1 MNTLRRLGDAHEEWW
16 MLDADQFDD
25 WGRRLGLS
33 PQAVQVI
40 QQIRS
45 SPPARHVRSGR
56 GNVSGRY
63 PSCKMGVTI
72 QFESHRNELA
82 AIYAMEHSRVV
93 VEYWDQPP
101 PIKLAYRTRAGRAI
115 GVLHTP
121 DFFVLRTDSAGWEEW
136 KLEEDLRRLA
146 ERQPQ
151 RYCRTAEGTWR
162 CPPGEA
168 YAHACGLSYQLR
180 SSAEINWVFQ
190 RNMIFLEDY
199 LRAEPAPS
207 PPVAEE
213 TIRRVVAA
221 QPGMPL
227 QELLHH
233 DITLADAIYGLIATE
248 RVYVDLDAVPLAEP
262 AHVPLFPDRDTAL
275 AYAHVHETV
284 AGSSAPGIP
293 LACGVA
299 VLWDGRAWTIVHVGE
314 TTVGL
319 RGEGAAWTE
328 VPISVF
334 ETLVRQGKLTGLVPE
349 PTQAQI
355 TVKER
360 LGSAGPADVHEANRR
375 YELIRPFLHD
385 PTITPPGRT
394 VYRWLARYR
403 QAEHLYGNGYVGL
416 LPRTRDRGNH
426 RDKLPEATRELMTQH
441 IAREYETPTQKNKQ
455 SVYAALL
462 HACAECGVLAPSYKT
477 FALAVNRRSRYDQTR
492 KRQGARAAYVHE
504 PFYYALDLT
513 TPRHG
518 DRPFEI
524 VHLDHTELDIE
535 LVCSRTGRPLGRPW
549 ASFLTDAFS
558 RRLLAVI
565 LLYQPPSK
573 VACMLTM
580 RECVRRFGRRPYTL
594 VVDGGREFQSTYFET
609 LRAFYECVKKTR
621 PPAKSRFGSVCE
633 RLFGTANTQFV
644 HNLQG
649 NTQSTRQV
657 RQMTAA
663 VNPRAHAIW
672 TLEAL
677 AQRVREFAYE
687 VYDTAPHAALGL
699 SPREVFTQGMATS
712 GARTHRLIPYDEQ
725 FRMMTL
731 PTTYKETATVSPG
744 KGVRLNYLYYW
755 ADAFR
760 DPLVE
765 RTRVPVRY
773 DPHDVG
779 IAYAFVH
786 HQWVRCTSEHYR
798 IFRGHSAEE
807 LQLAAAELQQRRR
820 KTAQESSITAR
831 RLATFLTSVE
841 AEERL
846 LAQRLRDAAVKQ
858 SLEGMAREDADPVS
872 APKAQSTS
880 GGHAV
885 PHASGSDAAIVAASA
900 ASDCHYL
907 LPEY

>member
-1 MNTLRRLGDAHEEWW
+1 
-16 MLDADQFDD
+16 MLDAHQFGD
-25 WGRRLGLS
+25 WCRQLGLS
-33 PQAVQVI
+33 SQTERMI
-40 QQIRS
+40 QQIRA

-63 PSCKMGVTI
+63 PSRKMGVTI

-82 AIYAMEHSRVV
+82 AIYAMEHSRAV

-101 PIKLAYRTRAGRAI
+101 PIKLAYRTRVGRAI

-136 KLEEDLRRLA
+136 KLEDDLRRLA

-151 RYCRTAEGTWR
+151 RYCRTAEDTWR

-168 YAHACGLSYQLR
+168 YAQAFGLSYQLR

-190 RNMIFLEDY
+190 RNMLFLEDY

-207 PPVAEE
+207 PPAVAE
-213 TIRRVVAA
+213 TIQRMVAA
-221 QPGMPL
+221 QPGMTL

-233 DITLADAIYGLIATE
+233 DISLADAIYFWIATE
-248 RVYVDLDAVPLAEP
+248 HVYVALDAVPLAEP
-262 AHVPLFPDRDTAL
+262 ARVPLFPDRDTAL

-284 AGSSAPGIP
+284 AGSSVPGIP

-299 VLWDGRAWTIVHVGE
+299 VQWDGRAWTIGHVGE

-319 RGEGAAWTE
+319 RGEGSAWTE
-328 VPISVF
+328 VPLQVF
-334 ETLVRQGKLTGLVPE
+334 EMLVRQGKLTGLAPA

-355 TVKER
+355 TVTER
-360 LGSAGPADVHEANRR
+360 LRSAGPAEVREANRR
-375 YELIRPFLHD
+375 YELIRPFLQEA
-385 PTITPPGRT
+385 TVTPPGRT
-394 VYRWLARYR
+394 AYRWLARYR
-403 QAEHLYGNGYVGL
+403 QAERLYGTGYVGL
-416 LPRTRDRGNH
+416 LPRTRHRGN
-426 RDKLPEATRELMTQH
+426 RQAKLPEATRALMLHH
-441 IAREYETPTQKNKQ
+441 IVQEYETPTQKNKQ

-462 HACAECGVLAPSYKT
+462 HACAERGVLAPSYKT
-477 FALAVNRRSRYDQTR
+477 FVRAVNTRSRYDQTR

-504 PFYYALDLT
+504 PFYATLDLT

-558 RRLLAVI
+558 RRVLAVV

-573 VACMLTM
+573 VACMLTI
-580 RECVRRFGRRPYTL
+580 RECVRRFGRLPQTL

-609 LRAFYECVKKTR
+609 LLAVYECVKKTR
-621 PPAKSRFGSVCE
+621 PPAKARFGSVCE

-663 VNPRAHAIW
+663 VNPRTHAIW

-687 VYDTAPHAALGL
+687 VYDTAPHTALGL

-712 GARTHRLIPYDEQ
+712 GARTHRLIPYDEH
-725 FRMMTL
+725 FRMLTL

-744 KGVRLNYLYYW
+744 KGIRLHYLYYW

-760 DPLVE
+760 DPFVE

-773 DPHDVG
+773 EPHDVG

-786 HQWVRCTSEHYR
+786 HHWVRCTSEHYR
-798 IFRGHSAEE
+798 IFRGHSTEE
-807 LQLAAAELQQRRR
+807 VQLAAAELQQRRR
-820 KTAQESSITAR
+820 KLAQESAITAR

-858 SLEGMAREDADPVS
+858 SLEGITWEEADVVRIPRTPCTSPDQAVALAS
-872 APKAQSTS
+872 AADET
-880 GGHAV
+880 
-885 PHASGSDAAIVAASA
+885 IVAASTV
-900 ASDCHYL
+900 SDERYL

>member
-1 MNTLRRLGDAHEEWW
+1 
-16 MLDADQFDD
+16 MLEADLFHD
-25 WGRRLGLS
+25 WGRTLGLC

-63 PSCKMGVTI
+63 PSRKMGVTI

-82 AIYAMEHSRVV
+82 AIYAMEHAPAV

-101 PIKLAYRTRAGRAI
+101 PIKLTYRTPAGRAI

-121 DFFVLRTDSAGWEEW
+121 DFFVLRTDAAGWEEW
-136 KLEEDLRRLA
+136 KLEDDLRRLA

-151 RYCRTAEGTWR
+151 RYCRTAEGRWR

-168 YAHACGLSYQLR
+168 YAQAYGLSYQLR

-190 RNMIFLEDY
+190 RNMLFLEDY
-199 LRAEPAPS
+199 LRAAPAAV
-207 PPVAEE
+207 PPAVEE

-221 QPGMPL
+221 QPGITL
-227 QELLHH
+227 QAVLHH
-233 DITLADAIYGLIATE
+233 DTSWADAIYGLLVTAHI
-248 RVYVDLDAVPLAEP
+248 YVDLDAVPLAEP
-262 AHVPLFPDRDTAL
+262 ARVPLFLDRDTAR

-284 AGSSAPGIP
+284 AGSSVPGIP

-299 VLWDGRAWTIVHVGE
+299 VRWDGRAWTIGHVGE

-319 RGEGAAWTE
+319 RGEGSAWTE
-328 VPISVF
+328 VPLQVF
-334 ETLVRQGKLTGLVPE
+334 ETLAKQGTLTGLAPE
-349 PTQAQI
+349 PTQAQR
-355 TVKER
+355 TVTER
-360 LGSAGPADVHEANRR
+360 LRSAGPAEVREANRR
-375 YELIRPFLHD
+375 YELIRPFLCD
-385 PTITPPGRT
+385 ATVTPPGRT

-403 QAEHLYGNGYVGL
+403 QAERCYSNGYVGL
-416 LPRTRDRGNH
+416 LPRTRHRGN
-426 RDKLPEATRELMTQH
+426 RQARLPEATRALMMHH
-441 IAREYETPTQKNKQ
+441 IVQEYETPTQKNKH

-462 HACAECGVLAPSYKT
+462 HACAERGVLAPSYKT
-477 FALAVNRRSRYDQTR
+477 FARAVNTRSRYDQTR

-504 PFYYALDLT
+504 PFYATLALT

-549 ASFLTDAFS
+549 ASVLTDAFS
-558 RRLLAVI
+558 RRVLAVV
-565 LLYQPPSK
+565 LLYQPPSN

-580 RECVRRFGRRPYTL
+580 RECVRRFGRLPQTL

-609 LRAFYECVKKTR
+609 LLAVYECVKKTR
-621 PPAKSRFGSVCE
+621 PPAKARFGSVCE

-663 VNPRAHAIW
+663 VNPRTHAVW

-687 VYDTAPHAALGL
+687 VYDTAPHTALGH
-699 SPREVFTQGMATS
+699 SPREIFTQGMATS

-725 FRMMTL
+725 FHMLTL

-744 KGVRLNYLYYW
+744 KGIRLHYLYYW

-773 DPHDVG
+773 EPHDVG

-820 KTAQESSITAR
+820 KLAQESSITAR

-858 SLEGMAREDADPVS
+858 ALEGTGGAAADPEGTPRVQ
-872 APKAQSTS
+872 PTS
-880 GGHAV
+880 GDQTGQE
-885 PHASGSDAAIVAASA
+885 ASGSDDATRAAAAP
-900 ASDCHYL
+900 DCYHL

>member
-1 MNTLRRLGDAHEEWW
+1 
-16 MLDADQFDD
+16 MLDTDQFDD

-40 QQIRS
+40 QQIRA

-63 PSCKMGVTI
+63 PSRKMGITI

-82 AIYAMEHSRVV
+82 AIYAMEHSRAV

-101 PIKLAYRTRAGRAI
+101 PIKLAYRTSAGRAI

-121 DFFVLRTDSAGWEEW
+121 DFFVLRTDAAGWEEW
-136 KLEEDLRRLA
+136 KLAEDLQRLA

-168 YAHACGLSYQLR
+168 YAQAVGLSYQLR

-190 RNMIFLEDY
+190 RNMLFLEDY
-199 LRAEPAPS
+199 LRAAPAPS
-207 PPVAEE
+207 PPAVAE
-213 TIRRVVAA
+213 TIRRMVAA
-221 QPGMPL
+221 QPGMTL
-227 QELLHH
+227 QALLHH
-233 DITLADAIYGLIATE
+233 DPTWADAIYGLIVTAH
-248 RVYVDLDAVPLAEP
+248 VYVDLDALPLAEP
-262 AHVPLFPDRDTAL
+262 ARVPLFADRDTAL
-275 AYAHVHETV
+275 AYTHVHATGV
-284 AGSSAPGIP
+284 GWAAPGIP
-293 LACGVA
+293 LACGV
-299 VLWDGRAWTIVHVGE
+299 VVRWDGRTWTIGHVGE
-314 TTVGL
+314 TTIGL
-319 RGEGAAWTE
+319 LGEGSAWTE
-328 VPISVF
+328 IPLTVF
-334 ETLVRQGKLTGLVPE
+334 ETLVRQGKLTGLASE
-349 PTQAQI
+349 PTQAQR
-355 TVKER
+355 TVTER
-360 LGSAGPADVHEANRR
+360 LGSAGPAEVHEANRR

-385 PTITPPGRT
+385 APVTAPGRT
-394 VYRWLARYR
+394 LYRWLARYR
-403 QAEHLYGNGYVGL
+403 QTERLYGNGYIGL
-416 LPRTRDRGNH
+416 LPRTSDRGN
-426 RDKLPEATRELMTQH
+426 RRGKLPEATRELMMHH
-441 IAREYETPTQKNKQ
+441 IVQEYETPTQKNKQ

-462 HACAECGVLAPSYKT
+462 HACAERGVLAPSYKT
-477 FALAVNRRSRYDQTR
+477 FARAVNYRSRYDQTR

-504 PFYYALDLT
+504 PFYTTLTLT

-535 LVCSRTGRPLGRPW
+535 LVCSRTGCPLGRPW

-558 RRLLAVI
+558 RRVLAVI

-580 RECVRRFGRRPYTL
+580 RECVRRFGRLPQTL

-609 LRAFYECVKKTR
+609 LLAVYECVKKTR
-621 PPAKSRFGSVCE
+621 PPAKARFGSVCE

-663 VNPRAHAIW
+663 VNPRTHAIW

-687 VYDTAPHAALGL
+687 VYDTAPHTALGH
-699 SPREVFTQGMATS
+699 SPREIFTQGMATS

-725 FRMMTL
+725 FRMLTL

-798 IFRGHSAEE
+798 MFRGHSEAE
-807 LQLAAAELQQRRR
+807 LLLVAAELQQRRR
-820 KTAQESSITAR
+820 KLAQESSITAR
-831 RLATFLTSVE
+831 RLAMFLTSVE
-841 AEERL
+841 AEEQL

-858 SLEGMAREDADPVS
+858 ALEGMAGAEADPGCV
-872 APKAQSTS
+872 PRVQRIS
-880 GGHAV
+880 GDSMV
-885 PHASGSDAAIVAASA
+885 QDASGSDDATCAASA
-900 ASDCHYL
+900 ADCYHL

>member
-1 MNTLRRLGDAHEEWW
+1 MVMPPWEDR
-16 MLDADQFDD
+16 MLDELQFGD
-25 WGRRLGLS
+25 WCRTLGLS
-33 PQAVQVI
+33 PQAERVI
-40 QQIRS
+40 RQIRA

-63 PSCKMGVTI
+63 PSRKMGVTI

-82 AIYAMEHSRVV
+82 AIYAMEHSSAV

-101 PIKLAYRTRAGRAI
+101 PIKLTYRTPAGRAI

-121 DFFVLRTDSAGWEEW
+121 DFFVLRTDAAGWEEW
-136 KLEEDLRRLA
+136 KLEDDLLRLA
-146 ERQPQ
+146 ARQPQ
-151 RYCRTAEGTWR
+151 RYCRTAEGQWH

-168 YAHACGLSYQLR
+168 YAQACGLSYQLR

-199 LRAEPAPS
+199 LRAEPASS
-207 PPVAEE
+207 PPVMEE
-213 TIRRVVAA
+213 TIRRLVAA
-221 QPGMPL
+221 QPGITL
-227 QELLHH
+227 QEVLHH
-233 DITLADAIYGLIATE
+233 DTTWADMLYGLIATAH
-248 RVYVDLDAVPLAEP
+248 VYVDLDAVPLAEP
-262 AHVPLFPDRDTAL
+262 ARVPLFSDRDTAL
-275 AYAHVHETV
+275 AYTHVH
-284 AGSSAPGIP
+284 AMPSCAFARGID
-293 LACGVA
+293 LACGTMIA
-299 VLWDGRAWTIVHVGE
+299 WDGRAWTIGHVGE

-319 RGEGAAWTE
+319 RGDGSAWTE
-328 VPISVF
+328 IPLQVF
-334 ETLVRQGKLTGLVPE
+334 ETLVRQGKLSSLASESTL
-349 PTQAQI
+349 AQR
-355 TVKER
+355 TVHER
-360 LGSAGPADVHEANRR
+360 LGSAGPAEVHEANRR
-375 YELIRPFLHD
+375 YEIIRPFLHD
-385 PTITPPGRT
+385 APVTAPGRT

-403 QAEHLYGNGYVGL
+403 QAERLYGNGYVGL
-416 LPRTRDRGNH
+416 LPRTRDRGN
-426 RDKLPEATRELMTQH
+426 RRRKLPEATRALMTHAITQG
-441 IAREYETPTQKNKQ
+441 YETPIQKNKQ
-455 SVYAALL
+455 AVYATLL

-477 FALAVNRRSRYDQTR
+477 FAHAVNHRSRYDQTR

-504 PFYYALDLT
+504 PFYYTLDLT

-535 LVCSRTGRPLGRPW
+535 LVCSRTGRLLGRPW

-558 RRLLAVI
+558 RRLLAVV

-580 RECVRRFGRRPYTL
+580 RECVRRFGRLPQTL

-609 LRAFYECVKKTR
+609 LLAFYECLKKTR
-621 PPAKSRFGSVCE
+621 PPAKARFGSVCE

-644 HNLQG
+644 HNLHG
-649 NTQSTRQV
+649 NTQSTRQG

-687 VYDTAPHAALGL
+687 VYDTAPHTALGL
-699 SPREVFTQGMATS
+699 SPREVFVQGMATS

-798 IFRGHSAEE
+798 IFRGHSEAE
-807 LQLAAAELQQRRR
+807 LLLVAAELQQRRR
-820 KTAQESSITAR
+820 KLAQESSITAR
-831 RLATFLTSVE
+831 RLAMFLTSVE
-841 AEERL
+841 AEEQL

-858 SLEGMAREDADPVS
+858 TLEGTAGAEADPGD
-872 APKAQSTS
+872 APRVQRIS
-880 GGHAV
+880 GDSLV
-885 PHASGSDAAIVAASA
+885 QDASGSDDATCAAAA
-900 ASDCHYL
+900 DCYHL

>member
-1 MNTLRRLGDAHEEWW
+1 
-16 MLDADQFDD
+16 MLDADQFYD
-25 WGRRLGLS
+25 WARTLELC

-40 QQIRS
+40 EQIRS

-63 PSCKMGVTI
+63 PSRKMGVTI

-82 AIYAMEHSRVV
+82 AIYAMEHAPAV

-101 PIKLAYRTRAGRAI
+101 PIKLTYRTPAGRAI

-121 DFFVLRTDSAGWEEW
+121 DFFVLRTDAAGWEEW
-136 KLEEDLRRLA
+136 KLEDDLQRLA
-146 ERQPQ
+146 ARQPQ
-151 RYCRTAEGTWR
+151 RYCRTAEGQWR

-168 YAHACGLSYQLR
+168 YAQACGLSYQLR

-190 RNMIFLEDY
+190 RNMLFLEDY
-199 LRAEPAPS
+199 LRAEPAAI
-207 PPVAEE
+207 PPAVAE
-213 TIRRVVAA
+213 TIRDVVTA
-221 QPGMPL
+221 QPGTTL
-227 QELLHH
+227 QAFLDHH
-233 DITLADAIYGLIATE
+233 PGAADALYALIATAH
-248 RVYVDLDAVPLAEP
+248 VYVDLEAVPLAEP
-262 AHVPLFPDRDTAL
+262 ARVPLFSDRDMAL
-275 AYAHVHETV
+275 AYAHVHTTP
-284 AGSSAPGIP
+284 ACTSAHGIA
-293 LACGVA
+293 LACGTLVS
-299 VLWDGRAWTIVHVGE
+299 WDGRAWTISHVGE

-319 RGEGAAWTE
+319 RGEGLAWTE
-328 VPISVF
+328 VPLPVF
-334 ETLVRQGKLTGLVPE
+334 ETLVKQGKVVGLAPE
-349 PTQAQI
+349 PTGAHRA
-355 TVKER
+355 VHER
-360 LGSAGPADVHEANRR
+360 LASAGPAEVHEANRR
-375 YELIRPFLHD
+375 YEILRPFLHD
-385 PTITPPGRT
+385 GPVTAPGRT

-403 QAEHLYGNGYVGL
+403 QAERLYGHGYVGL
-416 LPRTRDRGNH
+416 LPRTRDRGN
-426 RDKLPEATRELMTQH
+426 RRAKLSEATRELMTHH
-441 IAREYETPTQKNKQ
+441 IVHEYETQKQKNKQ
-455 SVYAALL
+455 SVYGALL
-462 HACAECGVLAPSYKT
+462 HACAEREVLAPSYKT
-477 FALAVNRRSRYDQTR
+477 FARAVNQRARYDQTR

-504 PFYYALDLT
+504 PFYYALDRT

-524 VHLDHTELDIE
+524 AHLDHTELDIE

-558 RRLLAVI
+558 RRLLAVV

-580 RECVRRFGRRPYTL
+580 RECVRRFGRLPQTL

-609 LRAFYECVKKTR
+609 LLAVYECTKKTR
-621 PPAKSRFGSVCE
+621 PPAKARFGSVCE

-644 HNLQG
+644 YNLQG

-677 AQRVREFAYE
+677 TQRLHEFAYE
-687 VYDTAPHAALGL
+687 VYDTAPHTALGL
-699 SPREVFTQGMATS
+699 SPREVFVQGMATS
-712 GARTHRLIPYDEQ
+712 GARAHRLIPYDEQ
-725 FRMMTL
+725 FRMLTL

-744 KGVRLNYLYYW
+744 KGVRLHYLYYW
-755 ADAFR
+755 AEAFR

-773 DPHDVG
+773 DPHDIG

-798 IFRGHSAEE
+798 IFRGHSEAE
-807 LQLAAAELQQRRR
+807 LRLAATELQQRRR
-820 KTAQESSITAR
+820 KLAQEASITAR
-831 RLATFLTSVE
+831 RLATFLTSAE
-841 AEERL
+841 AEEQL
-846 LAQRLRDAAVKQ
+846 LAQRLRDMAVKHA
-858 SLEGMAREDADPVS
+858 LAGMVQAEAAPGCAPRTPCPDDAPPVQEISDAD
-872 APKAQSTS
+872 
-880 GGHAV
+880 
-885 PHASGSDAAIVAASA
+885 DATVAAA
-900 ASDCHYL
+900 DCHYL